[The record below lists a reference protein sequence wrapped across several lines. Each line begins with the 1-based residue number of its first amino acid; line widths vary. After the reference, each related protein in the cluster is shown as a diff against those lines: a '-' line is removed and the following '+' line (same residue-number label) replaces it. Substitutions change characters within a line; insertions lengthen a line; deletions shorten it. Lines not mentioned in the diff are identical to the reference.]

1 MATRLPQRCSLIQ
14 LSEEDE
20 ISDSVAPAK
29 EILFGILI
37 SMAFWMCL
45 GLALW
50 RSDSVRCK
58 PWPTGKLASF
68 VHSAAGNDRNTD
80 RHCDH

>member
-1 MATRLPQRCSLIQ
+1 MFGSL
-14 LSEEDE
+14 
-20 ISDSVAPAK
+20 APAT

-50 RSDSVRCK
+50 GSDSVRCK
-58 PWPTGKLASF
+58 PCHTGKLASF